1 MKKNKKLIILLALVL
16 VAMLAVGI
24 TIAWFSDTE
33 TKTNI
38 ATMGDIDV
46 TLDENVED
54 PSAVDGVTENP
65 NGEVDDPS
73 NPKYTVPDPEAPEG
87 SNQKTPLIPG
97 TETNDGAE
105 YPSSQPGTSYV
116 KGPTVTNEE
125 EPVFLR
131 LVVTRSWTGVDGG
144 GDISKIILHLINDSD
159 WTFAHDAAT
168 GVDYFYYNAILDK
181 NVTTTMPF
189 DYFTISSTV
198 GNEYSGATAKI
209 EVKAEAV
216 QAAGLSSNYANAQ
229 ALPADIWA
237 GVNAD

>member
-33 TKTNI
+33 TKTNV

-46 TLDENVED
+46 TLEENVEN
-54 PSAVDGVTENP
+54 PSAVTGVTKNP
-65 NGEVDDPS
+65 DGEVDDPS
-73 NPKYTVPDPEAPEG
+73 NPQYTVPDPEDPT
-87 SNQKTPLIPG
+87 KTTPLIPG
-97 TETNDGAE
+97 KETDNGAS

-116 KGPTVTNEE
+116 KGPTVKNEE

-131 LVVTRSWTGVDGG
+131 LVVTRSWENVKAGTTA
-144 GDISKIILHLINDSD
+144 DISKIILHLINESD
-159 WTFAHDAAT
+159 WTFAHDTAT
-168 GVDYFYYNAILDK
+168 GVDYFYYNAILAK
-181 NVTTTMPF
+181 GATTNMPF
-189 DYFTISSTV
+189 DYFTISSSV
-198 GNEYSGATAKI
+198 GNEYSGATAQI

-229 ALPADIWA
+229 ALPADIWD
-237 GVNAD
+237 GVNAN